1 MNKTGTAAVF
11 LFVLLVTMFSRSTEA
26 QWRGPERDGIYPGEK
41 LLDVWPEAGPALLW
55 FAEDIGKGFSSVAV
69 TADRVFV
76 TGMADETG
84 YLSAFDLKGKR
95 IWKLAYGPEWHA
107 DYPGART
114 TPVVVGNRIYLMSA
128 LGNVLCF
135 DMDGKKIWSVDMAQ
149 QFGTKKLR
157 WGVTESLLV
166 DGDRIFCT
174 PGGPTTAVACLN
186 RQTGEILWKS
196 KGNGEPS
203 SYCSPRLV
211 THHNRRL
218 VVTMT
223 AKSVI
228 GVDADTGEFL
238 WRHDHLTSYDVNPNT
253 PLYHD
258 GHLFTVSGYGTGGQK
273 FRLNRDATGVESVW
287 AQATLDSQFGSAVL
301 IDGFLYGSGQKN
313 RGWHCVDWETGEV
326 KYTERVLGNK
336 GNIIY
341 ADGMAYCYGENG
353 GVGLVRLRP
362 SAFEVVSSF
371 KVDRGSGQH
380 WAHLVI
386 KQGRLFVRHG
396 DALMVYDIS
405 AK

>member
-1 MNKTGTAAVF
+1 MGKTGISAV
-11 LFVLLVTMFSRSTEA
+11 LIFVLLVTMFSGPTDA
-26 QWRGPERDGIYPGEK
+26 QWRGPERDGIYPGES
-41 LLDVWPEAGPALLW
+41 LLDVWPEAGPDLLW

-69 TADRVFV
+69 TTDRVFV
-76 TGMADETG
+76 TGMADGTG
-84 YLSAFDLKGKR
+84 YLSAFDLKGKQ
-95 IWKLAYGPEWHA
+95 IWKSAYGPEWSA

-114 TPVVVGNRIYLMSA
+114 TPVVVGNRVYLMSA

-135 DMDGKKIWSVDMAQ
+135 DTDGKKIWSVDMVK
-149 QFGTKKLR
+149 QFEAGKIN
-157 WGVTESLLV
+157 WGLTESLLV

-186 RQTGEILWKS
+186 RHSGEILWKS
-196 KGNGEPS
+196 KGNGEAS
-203 SYCSPRLV
+203 GYCSPRLV
-211 THHNRRL
+211 THNNRRL

-228 GVDADTGEFL
+228 GVDADTGESL
-238 WRHDHLTSYDVNPNT
+238 WRHDHVTSYDVNPNT

-258 GHLFTVSGYGTGGQK
+258 GYLFTVSGYGTGGQK
-273 FRLNRDATGVESVW
+273 FRLNRDASGVEKAW
-287 AQATLDSQFGSAVL
+287 TQPTLDSQFGSAVL

-326 KYTERVLGNK
+326 KYTEKALGNK

-353 GVGLVRLRP
+353 SVGLVRLSP

-371 KVDRGSGQH
+371 KVDRGSDQH

-396 DALMVYDIS
+396 NALMVYDIS